1 MIMAM
6 NEDEDIANP
15 KKVVEKNLNNQDGE
29 YIYTDRFELTI
40 CSPAFR
46 RSYCKIALMY
56 SLKKI

>member
-15 KKVVEKNLNNQDGE
+15 KRSEKNLNNQDGE
-29 YIYTDRFELTI
+29 YIYTDRFELTYVL
-40 CSPAFR
+40 PAFR